1 MVISFQGNSATIMA
15 MDNYENFEEKIEKLP
30 RSVKEGQGVKGFLYE
45 DRNYYLTL
53 VESDDI

>member
-1 MVISFQGNSATIMA
+1 MVTIMA

-30 RSVKEGQGVKGFLYE
+30 KSVKEGQSIKGFLYE
-45 DRNYYLTL
+45 DRNYYLKL